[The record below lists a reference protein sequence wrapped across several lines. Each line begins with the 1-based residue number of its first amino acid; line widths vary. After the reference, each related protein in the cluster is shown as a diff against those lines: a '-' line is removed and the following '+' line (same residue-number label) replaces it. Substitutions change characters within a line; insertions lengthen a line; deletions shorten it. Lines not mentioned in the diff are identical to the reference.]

1 MICTP
6 YTIFFGCPNREVWD
20 GRGMKHV
27 RGEDRYIQGFGGE
40 T

>member
-6 YTIFFGCPNREVWD
+6 TNQIKKNVVGGAGGTCGRE
-20 GRGMKHV
+20 G
-27 RGEDRYIQGFGGE
+27 RYIQGFGGE